1 MKTIREIAEIGDC
14 SKTTVNRAIKDLNL
28 KPKQF
33 KNKYVFEDIEV
44 NRILNYIHPTKE
56 NVKTETETQEIIA
69 KPQQNEAKPQQNEA
83 KPQQTENEAK
93 QSETSGAKTETTA
106 PNRTETQLIEF
117 LQKQLEFKDSIISDL
132 SQKLDKQLEINQFN
146 AKHIAYLTKAIEDKK
161 EDSAEV
167 VEDTQP
173 KTEKKSFFSRLF
185 GL

>member
-69 KPQQNEAKPQQNEA
+69 KPQQNEAKPQQ
-83 KPQQTENEAK
+83 TENEAK

-146 AKHIAYLTKAIEDKK
+146 AQHIAYLTKAIEDKK

>member
-69 KPQQNEAKPQQNEA
+69 KPQQNEAKPQQ
-83 KPQQTENEAK
+83 TENEAK

-117 LQKQLEFKDSIISDL
+117 LQKQLEFKDSIISD
-132 SQKLDKQLEINQFN
+132 
-146 AKHIAYLTKAIEDKK
+146 
-161 EDSAEV
+161 
-167 VEDTQP
+167 
-173 KTEKKSFFSRLF
+173 
-185 GL
+185 

>member
-69 KPQQNEAKPQQNEA
+69 KPQQNEAKPQQ
-83 KPQQTENEAK
+83 TENEAK

-146 AKHIAYLTKAIEDKK
+146 AQHIAYLTKAIEDKK

-173 KTEKKSFFSRLF
+173 KTAKKSFFSRLF